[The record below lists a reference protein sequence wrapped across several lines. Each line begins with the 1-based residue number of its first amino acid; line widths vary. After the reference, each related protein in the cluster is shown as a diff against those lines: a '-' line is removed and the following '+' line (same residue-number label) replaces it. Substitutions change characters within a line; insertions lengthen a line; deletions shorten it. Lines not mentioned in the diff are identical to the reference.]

1 MFIVLLGGPGAG
13 KGTVSNE
20 ICERYKLPHIST
32 GDMLREEI
40 AKESELGLEVKEIL
54 ASGGLVSDEIV
65 KKLIKN
71 KLASKSCENGAILDG
86 YPRTEKQAET
96 LTEVVESIGKKLD
109 FVIELDLPD
118 DIIVERVI
126 NRRLC
131 SNKKCGAIYNAKY
144 NKPKVEGIC
153 DNCGSEL
160 FQRPDD
166 NEETIKHRL
175 KVYHEE
181 AEEILKYYKDNGLL
195 TTVHLNGTE
204 KPQDLINKVIDII
217 ED

>member
-40 AKESELGLEVKEIL
+40 AKESELGLEVKGIL
-54 ASGGLVSDEIV
+54 ASGGLVSDDIV

-71 KLASKSCENGAILDG
+71 KLSSKSCENGAILDG

-96 LTEVVESIGKKLD
+96 LTEVVNSIGKKLD
-109 FVIELDLPD
+109 FAIELDLPD

-153 DNCGSEL
+153 DDCGSEL
-160 FQRPDD
+160 YQRPDD

-175 KVYHEE
+175 EVYHEE

-195 TTVHLNGTE
+195 TTVHLDGTE
-204 KPQDLINKVIDII
+204 TPQDLINKVIDII

>member
-13 KGTVSNE
+13 KGTASNVL
-20 ICERYKLPHIST
+20 CEKYDIPHIST

-54 ASGGLVSDEIV
+54 ASGGLVSDNIV
-65 KKLIKN
+65 KRLIKN
-71 KLASKSCENGAILDG
+71 KLSSKSCEKGAILDG

-96 LTEVVESIGKKLD
+96 LTEVMESLGKKLD
-109 FVIELDLPD
+109 FAIEIDLPD
-118 DIIVERVI
+118 EIIVERVV

-160 FQRPDD
+160 YQRPDD

-175 KVYHEE
+175 EVYHEE
-181 AEEILKYYKDNGLL
+181 AEEILAYYKSIGLL

-204 KPQDLINKVIDII
+204 QPEDLINKITDII
-217 ED
+217 EK